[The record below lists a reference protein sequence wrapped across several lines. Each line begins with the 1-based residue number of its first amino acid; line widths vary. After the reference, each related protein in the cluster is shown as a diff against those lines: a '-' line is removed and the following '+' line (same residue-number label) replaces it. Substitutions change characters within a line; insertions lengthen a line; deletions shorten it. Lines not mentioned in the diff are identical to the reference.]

1 MKKEFYLA
9 VLMLLF
15 CFACGNYKKNLN
27 TETYTS
33 TLQELNEFIEKPDDL
48 LTQKEKDKRDL
59 LFNLVLDKVSIKNNQ
74 FYSSATAKDFT
85 DRRLSK
91 YYYDILEK
99 SIKETNQWVQNE
111 HITNLDSMFQS
122 SINLLFKKE

>member
-33 TLQELNEFIEKPDDL
+33 TLHELNEFIEKPDDL

-59 LFNLVLDKVSIKNNQ
+59 LFNLVLKGL
-74 FYSSATAKDFT
+74 Y
-85 DRRLSK
+85 
-91 YYYDILEK
+91 
-99 SIKETNQWVQNE
+99 
-111 HITNLDSMFQS
+111 
-122 SINLLFKKE
+122 